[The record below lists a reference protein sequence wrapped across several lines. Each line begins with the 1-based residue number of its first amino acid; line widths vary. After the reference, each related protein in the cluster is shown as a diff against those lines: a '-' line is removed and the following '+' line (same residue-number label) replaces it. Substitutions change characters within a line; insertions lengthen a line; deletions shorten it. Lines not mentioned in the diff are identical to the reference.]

1 MKLYCWNTNG
11 IRGAVKNGML
21 DWLEQ
26 ERPDILCVQETKAF
40 DPQTVLDETVL
51 SPKGYQTYWNWPME
65 KKGYSGVAIFSKKEP
80 DAVEKGFGIDAFDK
94 EGRVLIAH
102 YPSFTVINCYFPNGK
117 QGPERLRYKMGFYD
131 AFLDYCDGL
140 KKKKKN
146 IIMCGDYNT
155 AHKEIDLAHPKQN
168 ETVSGFLPEE
178 RAWIDKYVSH
188 GYHDTFRMF
197 HTGGGHYSW
206 WDFKTR
212 ARERDIG
219 WRIDYIFVC
228 NDLKKKVKD
237 AFIDKEVF
245 GSDHCPI
252 GVEIEV

>member
-1 MKLYCWNTNG
+1 
-11 IRGAVKNGML
+11 
-21 DWLEQ
+21 
-26 ERPDILCVQETKAF
+26 
-40 DPQTVLDETVL
+40 
-51 SPKGYQTYWNWPME
+51 
-65 KKGYSGVAIFSKKEP
+65 
-80 DAVEKGFGIDAFDK
+80 
-94 EGRVLIAH
+94 
-102 YPSFTVINCYFPNGK
+102 
-117 QGPERLRYKMGFYD
+117 MGFYE
-131 AFLDYCDGL
+131 AFLDYCDDL

-155 AHKEIDLAHPKQN
+155 AHTEIDLAHPKQN
-168 ETVSGFLPEE
+168 ERVSGFLPEE

-197 HTGGGHYSW
+197 HKEGGHYSW

-228 NDLKKKVKD
+228 NDLKEKVKD
-237 AFIDKEVF
+237 AFIAKEVY

-252 GVEIEV
+252 GIEIEV